1 MLDIGFQTGENIEKI
16 VPSSINLYFIE
27 NGENLQEIDISG
39 SHRQKKLNQ

>member
-27 NGENLQEIDISG
+27 NGENL
-39 SHRQKKLNQ
+39 